1 MKSIII
7 IRHADASYDT
17 NVPTDFDRPL
27 TNQGLLDAKVMG
39 KALADKKPNIN
50 LILSSS
56 ANRAITTARIIAEQI
71 EYDKRIEEK
80 KRIYN
85 ASSREILDIMS
96 QINNEINSVII
107 FGHNPGLHMLTEQ
120 LSNQNFNQFPQCA
133 IAKITLNFTSW
144 EAINNLYLK
153 EGNESI
159 GSLEYFLTPK
169 KIT

>member
-17 NVPTDFDRPL
+17 NIPSDFDRPL
-27 TNQGLLDAKVMG
+27 TNQGLLDAKAMG

-50 LILSSS
+50 LVLSSP

-71 EYDKRIEEK
+71 KYDKIIEEN

-85 ASSREILDIMS
+85 ASYREKLDIIS
-96 QINNEINSVII
+96 KLNNEINSII
-107 FGHNPGLHMLTEQ
+107 VCGHNPELHMLTEQ
-120 LSNQNFNQFPQCA
+120 LSNQNFNQFPPCA

-144 EAINNLYLK
+144 ETINNLYLK
-153 EGNESI
+153 EENECI

>member
-39 KALADKKPNIN
+39 QALADKKPNIN
-50 LILSSS
+50 LILASS
-56 ANRAITTARIIAEQI
+56 ANRAITTARIIAEQV
-71 EYDKRIEEK
+71 EYDKIIEEK

-85 ASSREILDIMS
+85 ASSREILDIIS
-96 QINNEINSVII
+96 KLNNEINSII
-107 FGHNPGLHMLTEQ
+107 VCGHNPGLHMLTEQ
-120 LSNQNFNQFPQCA
+120 LSNQHFNQFPTCA
-133 IAKITLNFTSW
+133 IAKIPLNITSW
-144 EAINNLYLK
+144 EPIKNLYLK
-153 EGNESI
+153 EENEPI

>member
-39 KALADKKPNIN
+39 GILADKKLDID
-50 LILSSS
+50 IIISSP
-56 ANRAITTARIIAEQI
+56 ANRAIATAKIIAEQI
-71 EYDKRIEEK
+71 EYDKIIEEK

-85 ASSREILDIMS
+85 ASSREILDIIS
-96 QINNEINSVII
+96 KLNNEINSVIV

-120 LSNQNFNQFPQCA
+120 LSSQNFNQFPTCA

-144 EAINNLYLK
+144 ETINSLYLK
-153 EGNESI
+153 EENECI